1 MNIQT
6 DQAMYFEN
14 EESSTIRKQTFG
26 KDTATNS
33 EAQEIR
39 IPYTADSGTR
49 DNKAYLNDEVRIMET
64 GYSSSRK
71 VDTERDLF
79 SGHPHNSDQII
90 VYSGI

>member
-1 MNIQT
+1 LNNIQT
-6 DQAMYFEN
+6 DQGMYFEG

-33 EAQEIR
+33 DAKEIR
-39 IPYTADSGTR
+39 IPESGSR
-49 DNKAYLNDEVRIMET
+49 ENRAYYNDEVRIMET

-90 VYSGI
+90 V